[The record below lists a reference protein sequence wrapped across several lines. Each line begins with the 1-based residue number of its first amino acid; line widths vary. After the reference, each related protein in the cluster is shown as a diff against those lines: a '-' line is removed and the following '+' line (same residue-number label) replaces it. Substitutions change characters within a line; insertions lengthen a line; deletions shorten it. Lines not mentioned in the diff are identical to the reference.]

1 MEARFALFLLTLF
14 YLCLLDQAFGQ
25 KQKCKPNEFR
35 CRKTGACIDK
45 LLTCDGN
52 VDCEDGTDEK
62 VNCSDACHVNG
73 SVVVDSGVTTQ
84 DEDWWYACSRSRWRA
99 AGCVVNG
106 RRYAVGQTFS
116 GYQNDFWGKC
126 EKLGPNYLRRHLYG
140 CVDYKGRLVEPGEQ
154 YLIDSLFW
162 ANCSSHNTT
171 TEVVGLGNV
180 TLNGVRRQIIGCN
193 DGTDEPVPNG
203 EEFLEIGDESSGL
216 GVALQCRL
224 SGSEEWPQVVPV
236 ACIIGN
242 ETNRNEFVGLSNGC
256 FETFGSTVYYCSI
269 QGKIDVSRLDNNR
282 LNGTWRYN
290 WQLSWNNTSP
300 ETIKKLEDDGFLRCP
315 ADDADLDQQQSGPT
329 PARQKG
335 GNKKKETPSSK
346 SKSRAKRNASFKLKI
361 GWGAKKIFNSVI
373 ENQFLGYVNDAQSN
387 LSPL

>member
-1 MEARFALFLLTLF
+1 LLILF
-14 YLCLLDQAFGQ
+14 CVCMADNASGQ
-25 KQKCKPNEFR
+25 KASKCKPTQFR
-35 CRKTGACIDK
+35 CRKSGDCIDK

-52 VDCEDGTDEK
+52 VDCTDGTDEK
-62 VNCSDACHVNG
+62 VNCSDSCHVNG

-99 AGCVVNG
+99 AGCVVNN

-140 CVDYKGRLVEPGEQ
+140 CVDYKGRLVEPGET

-180 TLNGVRRQIIGCN
+180 TLNGVRRQIVGCN
-193 DGTDEPVPNG
+193 DGTDEPVPNN
-203 EEFLEIGDESSGL
+203 EEFLEIGDETSGL

-224 SGSEEWPQVVPV
+224 SGNEEWPQVVPV

-256 FETFGSTVYYCSI
+256 YETFGSTVYFCSI
-269 QGKIDVSRLDNNR
+269 TGKVDVNRLENNR

-290 WQLSWNNTSP
+290 WQLSWNTTSD
-300 ETIKKLEDDGFLRCP
+300 ETVKHLETQGFLRCP
-315 ADDADLDQQQSGPT
+315 ADAEEDQAGPQPT
-329 PARQKG
+329 RQKG
-335 GNKKKETPSSK
+335 GKKKESK
-346 SKSRAKRNASFKLKI
+346 SGVRSRIRRDAKLRQRRAAKSKNIRAGLPQI
-361 GWGAKKIFNSVI
+361 VNSVV
-373 ENQFLGYVNDAQSN
+373 EDRFLGYVNGAESN
-387 LSPL
+387 VSPL